1 MEDMNYSDKELA
13 IFKGVITLIRN
24 GENLYS
30 VTVSE
35 IAQSSGVGKGTI
47 YDYFTT
53 KEEAISKSILY
64 NIAKETTVAINRVEL
79 YNSFEDRYYEALKII
94 VENFNNKFSTINILL
109 STGSFDELYGYII
122 DEKHIIPK
130 YISRIE
136 DVIDGLLQMGYE
148 EELLSIDE
156 SGYYKRMVI
165 TNSIAGFINYINHR
179 GRYPDITIE
188 HAMDLCYKMII
199 KSLN

>member
-156 SGYYKRMVI
+156 SSYYKRMVI

-188 HAMDLCYKMII
+188 HAMDLCYKIII